1 MNVHLPEFTL
11 VFLLLVAS
19 GCQDPPEKRSMPGSY
34 NYSGTLGD
42 EGDTTA
48 VAVTIGDQKG
58 FAISCR
64 SSDYCLRRAA
74 DLCAPG
80 APSILS
86 TQNTGAEYGGSASSL
101 PSANTLMQIACA
113 K

>member
-1 MNVHLPEFTL
+1 MNVHLPQFIL

-19 GCQDPPEKRSMPGSY
+19 GCQDPPEKRSMTGSY

-42 EGDTTA
+42 EGGHHGRCGNDRRPE
-48 VAVTIGDQKG
+48 GLRDQLPLLGLLPKKSG
-58 FAISCR
+58 GPMRA
-64 SSDYCLRRAA
+64 RRTVNPVNAKH
-74 DLCAPG
+74 
-80 APSILS
+80 
-86 TQNTGAEYGGSASSL
+86 GAEYGGSASSL

>member
-1 MNVHLPEFTL
+1 MNLLLPAFTL
-11 VFLLLVAS
+11 VLLLLVTP
-19 GCQDPPEKRSMPGSY
+19 GCQDSPEKRSMAGSY

-64 SSDYCLRRAA
+64 TSDYCLRRAA

-86 TQNTGAEYGGSASSL
+86 TQNTGAEYGGGANSL